1 MPCRFSGYPIPSS
14 ATLRCSTKDL
24 KKWLWGADKGDTLKS
39 ADLKALEQAF
49 DTAAA
54 AR

>member
-1 MPCRFSGYPIPSS
+1 VAP
-14 ATLRCSTKDL
+14 KDL
-24 KKWLWGADKGDTLKS
+24 KKWLRGTGKGDTLKS
-39 ADLKALEQAF
+39 ADLKAIEQAF

>member
-1 MPCRFSGYPIPSS
+1 MFIGSCQAPTVPVMAP
-14 ATLRCSTKDL
+14 KDL
-24 KKWLWGADKGDTLKS
+24 KKWLWGAGKGDTLKS